1 MPLTGSAPPGRAN
14 DRKDP
19 HSAWPTRA
27 RGTIMSEEAKA
38 ARQAL
43 QESMDLRDQGHTED

>member
-1 MPLTGSAPPGRAN
+1 MVRPPGLEPPETTEEQGN
-14 DRKDP
+14 TKDVI
-19 HSAWPTRA
+19 T
-27 RGTIMSEEAKA
+27 MSEDAKA

>member
-1 MPLTGSAPPGRAN
+1 MIT
-14 DRKDP
+14 
-19 HSAWPTRA
+19 
-27 RGTIMSEEAKA
+27 MSEEAKK